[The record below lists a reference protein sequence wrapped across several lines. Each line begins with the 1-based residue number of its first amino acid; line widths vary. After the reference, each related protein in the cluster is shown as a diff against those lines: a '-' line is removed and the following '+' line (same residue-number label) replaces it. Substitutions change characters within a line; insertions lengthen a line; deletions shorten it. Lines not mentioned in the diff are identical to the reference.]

1 MRTGHRAQ
9 MADLASEGRG
19 AEAALRESRE
29 QLRLIIEN
37 ARNQAIFILDPEG
50 LVVEWRDSAEAV
62 FGYAPA
68 EIIGRSGD
76 ILFVPEDRAAGA
88 PELERALA
96 KANGKAPDV
105 RWHLRSDGARIFIDG
120 VATALHDEAGGLT
133 GFLKIGEDATAR
145 HAAEQRQKMLMEELQ
160 HRVRNTLAVVR
171 SIVRRT
177 AENSETV
184 EDMSAHLQGRIDAFA
199 RVQAVVTRD
208 LDKGVS
214 LDALIADEFLAH
226 ATGEGE
232 RLTIEGPAL
241 ELPAKAAEALSLAV
255 HELTTNAVKY
265 GALSIATGVIR
276 IRWARVPEAEAGESG
291 ERLHFTWEERG
302 RGRALIAVE
311 HAGFGFEFLQR
322 TLPYELDA
330 ETEVEFLDE
339 GLRFTLLMPLPAGAA
354 VRSASPGEASVQPSP
369 TLSRAGSA

>member
-1 MRTGHRAQ
+1 

-37 ARNQAIFILDPEG
+37 ARNQAIFILDPDG
-50 LVVEWRDSAEAV
+50 LVVEWRASAEAV

-68 EIIGRSGD
+68 EIIGQSVD

-88 PELERALA
+88 PELERSLA

-105 RWHLRSDGARIFIDG
+105 RWHLRSDGGRVFIDG
-120 VATALHDEAGGLT
+120 VVTALHDEAGGLT

-145 HAAEQRQKMLMEELQ
+145 HAAGQRQQMLMEELQ

-232 RLTIEGPAL
+232 RLTIEGPEL

-255 HELTTNAVKY
+255 HELTTNAVKF
-265 GALSIATGVIR
+265 GALSIGTGVIR
-276 IRWARVPEAEAGESG
+276 IRWARLPEAEAGAEAGAGG
-291 ERLHFTWEERG
+291 ERLRFTWEERG

-330 ETEVEFLDE
+330 ETEIEFLDE
-339 GLRFTLLMPLPAGAA
+339 GLRFTLVMPLPASAA
-354 VRSASPGEASVQPSP
+354 ARPAQPGEAGAQPAP
-369 TLSRAGSA
+369 PLFRTGSG

>member
-1 MRTGHRAQ
+1 MRTGLRAQ

-37 ARNQAIFILDPEG
+37 ARNQAIFILDPDG
-50 LVVEWRDSAEAV
+50 LVVEWRASAEAV

-68 EIIGRSGD
+68 EIIGQSVD

-96 KANGKAPDV
+96 KADGKAPDV
-105 RWHLRSDGARIFIDG
+105 RWHLRSDGARVFIDG
-120 VATALHDEAGGLT
+120 VVTALRDEAGGLT

-145 HAAEQRQKMLMEELQ
+145 HAAGQRQQMLMEELQ

-177 AENSETV
+177 AENSESV

-232 RLTIEGPAL
+232 RLTIEGPEL

-265 GALSIATGVIR
+265 GALSIGTGVIR
-276 IRWARVPEAEAGESG
+276 IRWARVAGGNG

-330 ETEVEFLDE
+330 ETEVEFLGE
-339 GLRFTLLMPLPAGAA
+339 GLRFTLLMPLPASAA
-354 VRSASPGEASVQPSP
+354 ARPAQPGETGAQPAP
-369 TLSRAGSA
+369 PLSRTGSG